1 MLCLTVKQLQLIAQ
15 GNLQSARAP
24 IMRRD
29 DVNTPQWQGQKYLPQ
44 HSLADNLRMLLDGG
58 AILIVNIRLA
68 HHGVQIVQAAERAG
82 VTLADFAG
90 VGDKI
95 ARTIRNLGGRATQT
109 HNKMP
114 LPDRSEKGICIG
126 VLAKID
132 GAQERAPVRIKSAL
146 LAETALNKS
155 DQRVNGGNL
164 VVALGTQL
172 DLIVLG
178 NTRGHDGNHGLS
190 VLEVTILGG
199 VADLNLRGK
208 LSSLGRQRRCRAS
221 VQASGVN
228 DHNVLAIHF

>member
-1 MLCLTVKQLQLIAQ
+1 MLCRTVKQLQLVAK
-15 GNLQSARAP
+15 GNLYLRAYLFERKKMLTQQSP
-24 IMRRD
+24 PRD
-29 DVNTPQWQGQKYLPQ
+29 GRGQKHLSRRQ
-44 HSLADNLRMLLDGG
+44 LANSLRMLLDGG

-68 HHGVQIVQAAERAG
+68 HHGVQIVQAAERVE

-114 LPDRSEKGICIG
+114 LPDCSEKGICIG

-132 GAQERAPVRIKSAL
+132 GAQERAPVRIKSTL

-164 VVALGTQL
+164 VVALGT
-172 DLIVLG
+172 
-178 NTRGHDGNHGLS
+178 
-190 VLEVTILGG
+190 
-199 VADLNLRGK
+199 
-208 LSSLGRQRRCRAS
+208 
-221 VQASGVN
+221 
-228 DHNVLAIHF
+228 

>member
-58 AILIVNIRLA
+58 AILIVNIRLT
-68 HHGVQIVQAAERAG
+68 HHGVQIVQAAERAE

-114 LPDRSEKGICIG
+114 LPDCSEKGICIG

-178 NTRGHDGNHGLS
+178 DTQGHDGNHGLS

-199 VADLNLRGK
+199 VANLNLRGE

-221 VQASGVN
+221 MQTSGVN